1 MAAST
6 KKRSS
11 RRKPGK
17 ASEAYYDEVVLK
29 PAARLLAAIFEKR
42 LQRGRDGRSRRTN
55 QPAS

>member
-42 LQRGRDGRSRRTN
+42 LQLL
-55 QPAS
+55 